1 MKMFAWAFMVY
12 IIEDEI
18 TDQIKKKNLMILM
31 ESLFKMIK
39 AR

>member
-18 TDQIKKKNLMILM
+18 TDQIKKKK
-31 ESLFKMIK
+31 SYDTHGKSV
-39 AR
+39 